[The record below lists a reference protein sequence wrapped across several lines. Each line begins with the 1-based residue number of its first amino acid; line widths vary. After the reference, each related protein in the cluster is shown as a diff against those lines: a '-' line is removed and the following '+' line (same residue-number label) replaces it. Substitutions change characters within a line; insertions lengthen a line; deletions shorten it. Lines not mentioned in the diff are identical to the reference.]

1 MMTIINRADMG
12 SLSNSEAAADERCAM
27 NRRVVITG
35 LGLVSPLGCDVEVAW
50 QRLLAG
56 QSGVRALASDV
67 GEGTGVAIAGRVPGL
82 DEDPQAGWN
91 AEAIISAKEL
101 RRMDRFIAFALGAAD
116 QALAHARWAQ
126 SGAAQQE
133 RAATIIGS
141 GVGGFGTI
149 AEAVRTTDTK
159 GPQRLSPFTVPAFL
173 ANLAAGQVSI
183 RHQLKGPLGAPV
195 TACAA
200 SIQAI
205 GDAARLIRNDEAD
218 MALCGGSEATIDRVA
233 LGSFAAAKAVATRF
247 NDDPARASRPFDLAR
262 DGFVMAEGAGL
273 LVLESLEHAL
283 ARGATPLA
291 EVVGYGTS
299 ADAYHITSGPEDGA
313 GAARSMCNALRNARL
328 QPGDI
333 QHLNAH
339 ATSTAVGDRG
349 ELAAIRRVFG
359 AGAEANTGPSITA
372 TKSALGHMLGAAG
385 GAAAIF
391 TALALRD
398 QVAPPVLNL
407 ENPDPLAEGL
417 GLIRG
422 HAQPHPIE
430 HAMLNGFGFGG
441 VNATLILK
449 RFTG

>member
-1 MMTIINRADMG
+1 MD
-12 SLSNSEAAADERCAM
+12 
-27 NRRVVITG
+27 RRVVITG
-35 LGLVSPLGCDVEVAW
+35 MGLVSPLGCNVELAW

-56 QSGVRALASDV
+56 QSGVRALAAEV
-67 GEGTGVAIAGRVPGL
+67 GEGTGVTVAGRVPSL
-82 DEDPQAGWN
+82 EEDPQAGWS
-91 AEAIISAKEL
+91 AEAVIAAKEL

-116 QALAHARWAQ
+116 QALAHAQWGQASTAQ
-126 SGAAQQE
+126 LE

-141 GVGGFGTI
+141 GVGGFSTI
-149 AEAVRTTDTK
+149 TDAVRTTDGK

-205 GDAARLIRNDEAD
+205 GDAARLIRNNEAD

-233 LGSFAAAKAVATRF
+233 LGSFAAAKAVATGGEDR
-247 NDDPARASRPFDLAR
+247 PGRVSRPFDIAR
-262 DGFVMAEGAGL
+262 EGFVMAEGAGL
-273 LVLESLEHAL
+273 LVLEALDHAL

-291 EVVGYGTS
+291 EVIGYGTS
-299 ADAYHITSGPEDGA
+299 ADAYHVTSGPEDGS
-313 GAARSMCNALRNARL
+313 GAARSMRAALRQAQL

-339 ATSTAVGDRG
+339 ATSTSVGDRG
-349 ELAAIRRVFG
+349 ELAAIRQVFG
-359 AGAEANTGPSITA
+359 TDTGPSITA

-391 TALALRD
+391 TVLALRD
-398 QVAPPVLNL
+398 QMAPPVLNL
-407 ENPDPLAEGL
+407 DNPDPLAEGL
-417 GLIRG
+417 DLIRG
-422 HAQPHPIE
+422 GARAQAIE

-441 VNATLILK
+441 VNASLVLK
-449 RFTG
+449 RFGG

>member
-1 MMTIINRADMG
+1 MG
-12 SLSNSEAAADERCAM
+12 
-27 NRRVVITG
+27 RRVVITG
-35 LGLVSPLGCDVEVAW
+35 LGLVSPLGCNVELAW

-56 QSGVRALASDV
+56 QSGVRALSAGV
-67 GEGTGVAIAGRVPGL
+67 GEGTGVSIAGRVPGL
-82 DEDPQAGWN
+82 EEDPQAGWSP
-91 AEAIISAKEL
+91 EAVISAKEL

-116 QALAHARWAQ
+116 QALAHAQWVHP
-126 SGAAQQE
+126 SVEQQE

-141 GVGGFGTI
+141 GVGGFSTI
-149 AEAVRTTDTK
+149 VEAVRTTDGK

-173 ANLAAGQVSI
+173 ANLASGQVSI

-233 LGSFAAAKAVATRF
+233 LGSFAAAKAVTTF
-247 NDDPARASRPFDLAR
+247 CGDPAKASRPFDQAR

-273 LVLESLEHAL
+273 LVLEALDHAL
-283 ARGATPLA
+283 ARGAKPLA

-299 ADAYHITSGPEDGA
+299 ADAYHVTSGPEDGS
-313 GAARSMCNALRNARL
+313 GAARSMRAALRQAQLQAR
-328 QPGDI
+328 DI

-339 ATSTAVGDRG
+339 ATSTPVGDQG
-349 ELAAIRRVFG
+349 ELAAIRQVFG
-359 AGAEANTGPSITA
+359 AGPGPSITA
-372 TKSALGHMLGAAG
+372 TKSAVGHMLGAAG

-391 TALALRD
+391 TVLAMRD
-398 QVAPPVLNL
+398 QIAPPVLNL
-407 ENPDPLAEGL
+407 EHPDPLAEGL
-417 GLIRG
+417 DLIAGRARA
-422 HAQPHPIE
+422 HAIE

-441 VNATLILK
+441 VNASLVLK
-449 RFTG
+449 RFTA

>member
-1 MMTIINRADMG
+1 MLRPWQAKGAVMG
-12 SLSNSEAAADERCAM
+12 
-27 NRRVVITG
+27 RRVVITG
-35 LGLVSPLGCDVEVAW
+35 LGLVSPLGCNVELAW

-56 QSGVRALASDV
+56 QSGVRALDPEVSA
-67 GEGTGVAIAGRVPGL
+67 GTGAAVAGRVPSL
-82 DEDPQAGWN
+82 EEDPEGGWN
-91 AEAIISAKEL
+91 PETLIPAKEL
-101 RRMDRFIAFALGAAD
+101 RRLDRFGAFALGAAD
-116 QALAHARWAQ
+116 QALAQAQWRHATPAQ
-126 SGAAQQE
+126 KE

-149 AEAVRTTDTK
+149 VDAVRTTDGK

-183 RHQLKGPLGAPV
+183 RHQLQGPIGAPV

-200 SIQAI
+200 RIQAI

-233 LGSFAAAKAVATRF
+233 LGSFAAAKALSNSGAGNPAT
-247 NDDPARASRPFDLAR
+247 ASRPFDAAR

-299 ADAYHITSGPEDGA
+299 ADAYHVTSGPEDGS
-313 GAARSMCNALRNARL
+313 GAARSMRMALRQAPL
-328 QPGDI
+328 QPLDI

-339 ATSTAVGDRG
+339 ATSTSVGDRG
-349 ELAAIRRVFG
+349 ELAAIRQVFG
-359 AGAEANTGPSITA
+359 TGQGPSITA

-391 TALALRD
+391 TVLALRD
-398 QVAPPVLNL
+398 QAVPPVLNL
-407 ENPDPLAEGL
+407 EQPDALAEGL
-417 GLIRG
+417 DLVRG
-422 HAQPHPIE
+422 AARTQAIE

-441 VNATLILK
+441 VNASLILR
-449 RFTG
+449 RFEP

>member
-1 MMTIINRADMG
+1 MG
-12 SLSNSEAAADERCAM
+12 
-27 NRRVVITG
+27 RRVVITG
-35 LGLVSPLGCDVEVAW
+35 LGLVSPLGCNVELAW

-56 QSGVRALASDV
+56 QSGVRALSAGM
-67 GEGTGVAIAGRVPGL
+67 GEGTGVSIAGRVPGL
-82 DEDPQAGWN
+82 EEDPQAGWSP
-91 AEAIISAKEL
+91 EAVISAKEL

-116 QALAHARWAQ
+116 QALAHAQWAHP
-126 SGAAQQE
+126 SVEQQE

-141 GVGGFGTI
+141 GVGGFSTI
-149 AEAVRTTDTK
+149 VEAVRTTDGK

-173 ANLAAGQVSI
+173 ANLASGQVSI

-233 LGSFAAAKAVATRF
+233 LGSFAAAKAVTTF
-247 NDDPARASRPFDLAR
+247 CGDPAKASRPFDQAR

-273 LVLESLEHAL
+273 LVLEALDHAL
-283 ARGATPLA
+283 ARGAKPLA

-299 ADAYHITSGPEDGA
+299 ADAYHVTSGPEDGS
-313 GAARSMCNALRNARL
+313 GAARSMRAALRQAQLQAR
-328 QPGDI
+328 DI

-339 ATSTAVGDRG
+339 ATSTPVGDQG
-349 ELAAIRRVFG
+349 ELAAIRQVFG
-359 AGAEANTGPSITA
+359 AGPGPSITA

-391 TALALRD
+391 TVLAMRD
-398 QVAPPVLNL
+398 QIAPPVLNL
-407 ENPDPLAEGL
+407 EHPDPLADGL
-417 GLIRG
+417 DLIAGRARA
-422 HAQPHPIE
+422 HAIE

-441 VNATLILK
+441 VNASLVLK
-449 RFTG
+449 RFTA

>member
-1 MMTIINRADMG
+1 ME
-12 SLSNSEAAADERCAM
+12 L
-27 NRRVVITG
+27 
-35 LGLVSPLGCDVEVAW
+35 AW

-56 QSGVRALASDV
+56 QSGVRALSAGV
-67 GEGTGVAIAGRVPGL
+67 GEGTGVSIAGRVPGL
-82 DEDPQAGWN
+82 EEDPQAGWSP
-91 AEAIISAKEL
+91 EAMISAKEL

-116 QALAHARWAQ
+116 QALAHAQWVHP
-126 SGAAQQE
+126 SVEQQE

-141 GVGGFGTI
+141 GVGGFSTI
-149 AEAVRTTDTK
+149 VEAVRITDGK

-173 ANLAAGQVSI
+173 ANLASGQVSI

-233 LGSFAAAKAVATRF
+233 LGSFAAAKAVTTF
-247 NDDPARASRPFDLAR
+247 CGDPAKASRPFDQAR

-273 LVLESLEHAL
+273 LVLEALDHAL
-283 ARGATPLA
+283 ARGAKPLA

-299 ADAYHITSGPEDGA
+299 ADAYHVTSGPEDGS
-313 GAARSMCNALRNARL
+313 GAARSMRAALRQAQLQAR
-328 QPGDI
+328 DI

-339 ATSTAVGDRG
+339 ATSTPVGDQG
-349 ELAAIRRVFG
+349 ELAAIRQVFG
-359 AGAEANTGPSITA
+359 AGPSPSITA
-372 TKSALGHMLGAAG
+372 TKSAVGHMLGAAG

-391 TALALRD
+391 TVLAMRD
-398 QVAPPVLNL
+398 QIVPPVLNL
-407 ENPDPLAEGL
+407 EHPDPLAEGL
-417 GLIRG
+417 DLIAGRARA
-422 HAQPHPIE
+422 HAIE

-441 VNATLILK
+441 VNASLVLK
-449 RFTG
+449 RFTA

>member
-1 MMTIINRADMG
+1 MG
-12 SLSNSEAAADERCAM
+12 
-27 NRRVVITG
+27 RRVVITG
-35 LGLVSPLGCDVEVAW
+35 LGLVSPLGCNVELAW

-56 QSGVRALASDV
+56 QSGVRALSAGV
-67 GEGTGVAIAGRVPGL
+67 GEGTGVSIAGRVPGL
-82 DEDPQAGWN
+82 EEDPQAGWSP
-91 AEAIISAKEL
+91 EAVISAKEL

-116 QALAHARWAQ
+116 QALAHAQWVHP
-126 SGAAQQE
+126 SVEQQE

-141 GVGGFGTI
+141 GVGGFSTI
-149 AEAVRTTDTK
+149 VEAVRTTDGK

-173 ANLAAGQVSI
+173 ANLASGQVSI

-233 LGSFAAAKAVATRF
+233 LGSFAAAKAVTTF
-247 NDDPARASRPFDLAR
+247 SGDPAKASRPFDQAR

-273 LVLESLEHAL
+273 LVLEALDHAL
-283 ARGATPLA
+283 ARGAKPLA

-299 ADAYHITSGPEDGA
+299 ADAYHVTSGPEDGS
-313 GAARSMCNALRNARL
+313 GAARSMRAALRQAQLQAR
-328 QPGDI
+328 DI

-339 ATSTAVGDRG
+339 ATSTPVGDQG
-349 ELAAIRRVFG
+349 ELAAIRQVFG
-359 AGAEANTGPSITA
+359 AGPGPSITA
-372 TKSALGHMLGAAG
+372 TKSAVGHMLGAAG

-391 TALALRD
+391 TVLAMRD
-398 QVAPPVLNL
+398 QIAPPVLNL
-407 ENPDPLAEGL
+407 EHPDPLADGL
-417 GLIRG
+417 DLIAGRARA
-422 HAQPHPIE
+422 HAIE

-441 VNATLILK
+441 VNASLVLK
-449 RFTG
+449 RFTA

>member
-1 MMTIINRADMG
+1 MG
-12 SLSNSEAAADERCAM
+12 
-27 NRRVVITG
+27 RRVVITG
-35 LGLVSPLGCDVEVAW
+35 LGLVSPLGCNVELAW

-56 QSGVRALASDV
+56 QSGVRALSAGV
-67 GEGTGVAIAGRVPGL
+67 GEGTGVSIAGRVPGL
-82 DEDPQAGWN
+82 EEDPQAGWSP
-91 AEAIISAKEL
+91 EAMISAKEL

-116 QALAHARWAQ
+116 QALAHAQWVHP
-126 SGAAQQE
+126 SVEQQE

-141 GVGGFGTI
+141 GVGGFSTI
-149 AEAVRTTDTK
+149 VEAVRTTDGK

-173 ANLAAGQVSI
+173 ANLASGQVSI

-233 LGSFAAAKAVATRF
+233 LGSFAAAKAVTTF
-247 NDDPARASRPFDLAR
+247 SGDPAKASRPFDQAR

-273 LVLESLEHAL
+273 LVLEALDHAL
-283 ARGATPLA
+283 ARGAKPLA

-299 ADAYHITSGPEDGA
+299 ADAYHVTSGPEDGS
-313 GAARSMCNALRNARL
+313 GAARSMRAALRQAQLQAR
-328 QPGDI
+328 DI

-339 ATSTAVGDRG
+339 ATSTPVGDQG
-349 ELAAIRRVFG
+349 ELAAIRQVFG
-359 AGAEANTGPSITA
+359 AGPGPSITA
-372 TKSALGHMLGAAG
+372 TKSAVGHMLGAAG

-391 TALALRD
+391 TVLAMRD
-398 QVAPPVLNL
+398 QIAPPVLNL
-407 ENPDPLAEGL
+407 EHPDPLAEGL
-417 GLIRG
+417 DLIAGRARA
-422 HAQPHPIE
+422 HAIE

-441 VNATLILK
+441 VNASLVLK
-449 RFTG
+449 RFTA

>member
-1 MMTIINRADMG
+1 MG
-12 SLSNSEAAADERCAM
+12 K
-27 NRRVVITG
+27 RVVITG
-35 LGLVSPLGCDVEVAW
+35 MGLVSPLGCNVELAW

-56 QSGVRALASDV
+56 QSGVRSLGPAI
-67 GEGTGVAIAGRVPGL
+67 GEGTGVAVAGRVPHL
-82 DEDPQAGWN
+82 DEDSEAGWN
-91 AEAIISAKEL
+91 IDAVVSAKEQ

-116 QALAHARWAQ
+116 QAMAHAQWQ
-126 SGAAQQE
+126 PQTTEQQE
-133 RAATIIGS
+133 RSATVIGS
-141 GVGGFGTI
+141 GVGGFSTI
-149 AEAVRTTDTK
+149 ADAVRTTDSK

-173 ANLAAGQVSI
+173 ANLAAGQASI

-218 MALCGGSEATIDRVA
+218 IALCGGSEATINRVA
-233 LGSFAAAKAVATRF
+233 LGSFAAAKALSTQF
-247 NDDPARASRPFDLAR
+247 NGHPTQASRPFDLAR

-273 LVLESLEHAL
+273 LVLESLDHAL

-291 EVVGYGTS
+291 EVIGYGTS
-299 ADAYHITSGPEDGA
+299 ADAYHVTSGPEDGS
-313 GAARSMCNALRNARL
+313 GAARSMRMALRQAKL
-328 QPGDI
+328 QPHDV

-339 ATSTAVGDRG
+339 ATSTPVGDRG
-349 ELAAIRRVFG
+349 ELAAIRQVFG
-359 AGAEANTGPSITA
+359 AGHGPSITA

-398 QVAPPVLNL
+398 QIVPPLLNL
-407 ENPDPLAEGL
+407 DHPDPLADGL
-417 GLIRG
+417 DLVTGSARPQ
-422 HAQPHPIE
+422 AIE

-441 VNATLILK
+441 VNASLILK
-449 RFTG
+449 RYVH

>member
-1 MMTIINRADMG
+1 MD
-12 SLSNSEAAADERCAM
+12 
-27 NRRVVITG
+27 RRVVITG
-35 LGLVSPLGCDVEVAW
+35 LGLVSPLGCNVELAW

-56 QSGVRALASDV
+56 QSGVRALAAEV
-67 GEGTGVAIAGRVPGL
+67 GAGTGVTVAGRVPSME
-82 DEDPQAGWN
+82 EDPQAGWS
-91 AEAIISAKEL
+91 AEAIIAAKEL

-116 QALAHARWAQ
+116 QALAHAQWTQA
-126 SGAAQQE
+126 SAEQQE

-141 GVGGFGTI
+141 GVGGFSTI
-149 AEAVRTTDTK
+149 TDAVRTTDGK

-205 GDAARLIRNDEAD
+205 GDAARLIRNNEAD

-233 LGSFAAAKAVATRF
+233 LGSFAAAKAVATGGE
-247 NDDPARASRPFDLAR
+247 DHPGQVSRPFDMAR
-262 DGFVMAEGAGL
+262 EGFVMAEGAGL
-273 LVLESLEHAL
+273 LVLEALDHAL
-283 ARGATPLA
+283 TRGAKPLA

-299 ADAYHITSGPEDGA
+299 ADAYHVTSGPEDGS
-313 GAARSMCNALRNARL
+313 GAARSMRAAFRQAQL

-339 ATSTAVGDRG
+339 ATSTPVGDRG
-349 ELAAIRRVFG
+349 ELAAIRQVFG
-359 AGAEANTGPSITA
+359 AGTGPSITA

-391 TALALRD
+391 TVLALRD
-398 QVAPPVLNL
+398 QIAPPVLNL
-407 ENPDPLAEGL
+407 DNPDPLADGL
-417 GLIRG
+417 DLIRG
-422 HAQPHPIE
+422 SARAHAIE

-441 VNATLILK
+441 VNASLVLK
-449 RFTG
+449 RYGG

>member
-1 MMTIINRADMG
+1 MAPIRESCHMD
-12 SLSNSEAAADERCAM
+12 
-27 NRRVVITG
+27 RRVVITG
-35 LGLVSPLGCDVEVAW
+35 LGLVSPLGCHVELAW

-56 QSGVRALASDV
+56 QSGVRALAAEI
-67 GEGTGVAIAGRVPGL
+67 GEGTGVTVAGRVPSL
-82 DEDPQAGWN
+82 QEDPQAGWS
-91 AEAIISAKEL
+91 AEAIIAAKEL

-116 QALAHARWAQ
+116 QALAHAQWCPASAEQ
-126 SGAAQQE
+126 LE
-133 RAATIIGS
+133 RAATVIGS
-141 GVGGFGTI
+141 GVGGFSTI
-149 AEAVRTTDTK
+149 TDAVRTTDGK

-205 GDAARLIRNDEAD
+205 GDAARLIRNHEAD

-233 LGSFAAAKAVATRF
+233 LGSFAAAKAVATGGE
-247 NDDPARASRPFDLAR
+247 DHPGQVSRPFDMAR
-262 DGFVMAEGAGL
+262 EGFVMAEGAGL
-273 LVLESLEHAL
+273 LVLEALDHAL

-299 ADAYHITSGPEDGA
+299 ADAYHVTSGPEDGS
-313 GAARSMCNALRNARL
+313 GAARSMRAALRQAQL

-339 ATSTAVGDRG
+339 ATSTPVGDRG
-349 ELAAIRRVFG
+349 ELAAIRQVFG
-359 AGAEANTGPSITA
+359 AGTGPSITA

-391 TALALRD
+391 TVLALRD
-398 QVAPPVLNL
+398 QMAPPVLNL
-407 ENPDPLAEGL
+407 DNPDPLADGL
-417 GLIRG
+417 DLIRDSARA
-422 HAQPHPIE
+422 HAIE

-441 VNATLILK
+441 VNASLVLK
-449 RFTG
+449 RYGV

>member
-1 MMTIINRADMG
+1 
-12 SLSNSEAAADERCAM
+12 M

-35 LGLVSPLGCDVEVAW
+35 MGLVSPLGCNVELAW
-50 QRLLAG
+50 KRLLAG
-56 QSGVRALASDV
+56 QSGVRTLDPLV
-67 GEGTGVAIAGRVPGL
+67 GAGTGVAVAGRVPGL
-82 DEDPQAGWN
+82 DEDAEAGWN
-91 AEAIISAKEL
+91 AEAVIAAKEL

-116 QALAHARWAQ
+116 QAIAQ
-126 SGAAQQE
+126 AQWSPQTAQQQE
-133 RAATIIGS
+133 RSATIIGS
-141 GVGGFGTI
+141 GVGGFSTI
-149 AEAVRTTDTK
+149 AEAVRTTDAK

-218 MALCGGSEATIDRVA
+218 IALCGGSEATIDRVA
-233 LGSFAAAKAVATRF
+233 LGSFAAAKALSTHF
-247 NDDPARASRPFDLAR
+247 NDHPAQASRPFDLAR

-273 LVLESLEHAL
+273 LVLESLDHAL
-283 ARGATPLA
+283 RRGATPLA
-291 EVVGYGTS
+291 EVIGYGTS
-299 ADAYHITSGPEDGA
+299 ADAHHVTSGPEDGS
-313 GAARSMCNALRNARL
+313 GAARSMQMALRQAQL
-328 QPGDI
+328 QPSQV

-339 ATSTAVGDRG
+339 ATSTPVGDRG
-349 ELAAIRRVFG
+349 ELAAIRQVFG
-359 AGAEANTGPSITA
+359 AGHGPSITA

-398 QVAPPVLNL
+398 QLVPPVLNI
-407 ENPDPLAEGL
+407 EHPDPLADGL
-417 GLIRG
+417 DLVTGAARS
-422 HAQPHPIE
+422 QKIE

-441 VNATLILK
+441 VNASLILK
-449 RFTG
+449 RYSA